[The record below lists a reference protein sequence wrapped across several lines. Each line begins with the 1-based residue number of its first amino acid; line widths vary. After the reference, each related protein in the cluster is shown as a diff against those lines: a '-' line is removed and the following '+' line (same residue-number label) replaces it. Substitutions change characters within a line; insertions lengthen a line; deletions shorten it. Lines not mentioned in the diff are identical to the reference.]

1 MCYNR
6 HKGEKYMKNNRGVG
20 LLGMLLAVVIMSVL
34 LMLVLK
40 QYTAQT
46 RQMLNLPGVAQP
58 QTPAQAAQGAKQPQ
72 AKPPCN
78 GRWVGNICVPT
89 EVRSASLDA
98 FEQMNP

>member
-1 MCYNR
+1 
-6 HKGEKYMKNNRGVG
+6 MKNNRGVG
-20 LLGMLLAVVIMSVL
+20 LLGMLIAVVIMSVL

-46 RQMLNLPGVAQP
+46 RQVLNLPGVTQP
-58 QTPAQAAQGAKQPQ
+58 QTPAQAAQG

>member
-1 MCYNR
+1 M
-6 HKGEKYMKNNRGVG
+6 MKNNRGVG
-20 LLGMLLAVVIMSVL
+20 LLGMLIAVVIMSVL
-34 LMLVLK
+34 LMMVLK

-46 RQMLNLPGVAQP
+46 RQVLNMPGVTQP
-58 QTPAQAAQGAKQPQ
+58 QTPARAAPGAQNPQ

-78 GRWVGNICVPT
+78 GRLVGNICVPT